1 MKNKKIINI
10 YLLIVIICFALSGCY
25 DKKKENENVA
35 TSTDATPIDANSEKA
50 DKNTTETTTNKVT
63 TEESK
68 TTEKEA
74 AKDKITAATTEAQKP
89 ATTQQATTESPKPTT
104 TQQATT
110 EAPKPQTT
118 QVPATTQQATT
129 EAPATTEHQH
139 TWESVGHTETHDYRS
154 DTGADV
160 TGQQIIIVDGQRCI
174 ITGYTGFVEC
184 GVCGARFSSNK
195 EFNEHALSVHNLEA
209 NSITWQEPIY
219 VSVIQKSVYIE
230 DYQQCST
237 CGAKK

>member
-1 MKNKKIINI
+1 MRRITAICLMI
-10 YLLIVIICFALSGCY
+10 MLICFSLTGCN
-25 DKKKENENVA
+25 DKEKETENFT
-35 TSTDATPIDANSEKA
+35 TSTDATPIDATSEIIKTN
-50 DKNTTETTTNKVT
+50 DSVTEVT
-63 TEESK
+63 TEEAE

-74 AKDKITAATTEAQKP
+74 AKDKTTVATTEEQKP
-89 ATTQQATTESPKPTT
+89 ATTQAPATTEAPKPQT
-104 TQQATT
+104 TQTTT

-160 TGQQIIIVDGQRCI
+160 TGQQIVVHNGQECI
-174 ITGYTGFVEC
+174 ITGYTGVVEC